1 MTKRDLEGRT
11 ILVTGANTG
20 IGRATAVLLGKRG
33 ARLYL
38 AGRSL
43 ERMQP
48 VIDELRAAGN
58 EDVHFLALD
67 LGDLASVRA
76 CADRFLATG
85 HPLHVLINNAG
96 LARQPGLTK
105 DGFERT
111 FGVNHLGHFLLT
123 ELLLDRLKESAPSRI
138 VNVASRA
145 HLRCPGI
152 DFDALTKPT
161 ATFTGLPEYGVSKLA
176 NVLHAKELARRL
188 EGTGVTT
195 YALHPGV
202 IASDVWRGVPWP
214 LREIAKWFMRTNEEG
229 AATSVYCA
237 TAPELAEVSGRYY
250 DDCKERRP
258 NRLADDEALAKALWE
273 RSVEWTRAPQ
283 AKKNTGA
290 SASPSP

>member
-1 MTKRDLEGRT
+1 MTAKDLGGRT
-11 ILVTGANTG
+11 IFITGANTG
-20 IGRATAVLLGKRG
+20 IGRATAVLLGRRG

-43 ERMQP
+43 ERTQP
-48 VIDELRAAGN
+48 VIDELRAEGN
-58 EDVHFLALD
+58 EDVHYLPLD

-76 CADRFLATG
+76 CAKRFLETG

-96 LARQPGLTK
+96 LAGQPGLTK

-123 ELLLDRLKESAPSRI
+123 ELLLERLKESAPSRI

-145 HLRCPGI
+145 HLRCRGI

-161 ATFTGLPEYGVSKLA
+161 RTFTGLREYGVSKLA

-195 YALHPGV
+195 YAVHPGV
-202 IASDVWRGVPWP
+202 VASDVWRAIPWP
-214 LREIAKWFMRTNEEG
+214 FREIAKAFMRTNEEG

-237 TAPELAEVSGRYY
+237 TAPELANASGRYY
-250 DDCKERRP
+250 ADCRESRVNP
-258 NRLADDEALAKALWE
+258 LADDEALAKELWR
-273 RSVEWTRAPQ
+273 RSEEWTREPPAKEATAGAP
-283 AKKNTGA
+283 A
-290 SASPSP
+290 